1 MFCSKCACELPTVAK
16 FCVRCGTRTHSLV
29 AADSLPGS
37 FCVNCGKRY
46 DPSYKFCNFCG
57 HPLPHPETQNQRSDT
72 AETVNE
78 PLPQPSAGSALPISP
93 MPPPIQARTTRAPY
107 AAFTVWYL
115 ASVLSCSCA
124 IFTIACGV
132 GGKSIDDIATVVLIG
147 SLVAACILVV
157 AGGRTWHRIVAI
169 EPANDVALKKRRRRV
184 LVKAAVFAIL
194 FATIS
199 AGVGYVIGQN
209 GAEAAQIKADLAEM
223 QDTRDR
229 ISKARTPNGSV
240 TLDWYIQMY
249 KSIEPSVDHLAV
261 VLHRLV
267 NEYPS
272 YGAKFPQNDQTA
284 SRVVSNLNIGIR
296 RMDLLKQQID
306 VAKRIEGSDAEMQK
320 LVWRTEM
327 IPLFEQEDA
336 LDKSK

>member
-1 MFCSKCACELPTVAK
+1 MFCSKCACELPSVAK
-16 FCVRCGTRTHSLV
+16 FCVKCGTRTHSPV
-29 AADSLPGS
+29 TAGSLPGS
-37 FCVNCGKRY
+37 FCVNCGKQY

-57 HPLPHPETQNQRSDT
+57 QAIPHPETQNQRSDT

-78 PLPQPSAGSALPISP
+78 PLPQPSTGSALPISP
-93 MPPPIQARTTRAPY
+93 MPPPIQAQPTRAPY

-115 ASVLSCSCA
+115 AALLSCSCA

-132 GGKSIDDIATVVLIG
+132 GGRSIGDIATVVLIV
-147 SLVAACILVV
+147 SLVAACVLVV
-157 AGGRTWHRIVAI
+157 AEGRTWHRIVAI
-169 EPANDVALKKRRRRV
+169 EPANDIALKKRRRRV
-184 LVKAAVFAIL
+184 LVKAIVFAIV
-194 FATIS
+194 FGAIS

-209 GAEAAQIKADLAEM
+209 GAEAAQIKADLSEM
-223 QDTRDR
+223 QKTGDR

-240 TLDWYIQMY
+240 TIDWYIQMY
-249 KSIEPSVDHLAV
+249 KSIEPSVNHLDV

-272 YGAKFPQNDQTA
+272 YGAKFPQKDQTA
-284 SRVVSNLNIGIR
+284 STVISNFNTGIR
-296 RMDLLKQQID
+296 RMDLLKKQID
-306 VAKRIEGSDAEMQK
+306 VAKRIEGSDADVQS

-327 IPLFEQEDA
+327 IPLFAQEDA

>member
-1 MFCSKCACELPTVAK
+1 MFCPKCACELPAVAK
-16 FCVRCGTRTHSLV
+16 FCVRCGTPTHSPV
-29 AADSLPGS
+29 TADSSPGS

-57 HPLPHPETQNQRSDT
+57 HPLPHPETENQPSGAPEAVT
-72 AETVNE
+72 EL
-78 PLPQPSAGSALPISP
+78 PPQPPAGLALPILP
-93 MPPPIQARTTRAPY
+93 TPPVVRAQTTSAPY

-115 ASVLSCSCA
+115 ASVLSCSSA

-132 GGKSIDDIATVVLIG
+132 GGKRIGDVATMVLIV
-147 SLVAACILVV
+147 SLVVGCILVV
-157 AGGRTWHRIVAI
+157 AAAKTWHRIVAI
-169 EPANDVALKKRRRRV
+169 EPANDVALEKRRRRV

-223 QDTRDR
+223 QDTGDR
-229 ISKARTPNGSV
+229 ISKARTPPGSV
-240 TLDWYIQMY
+240 TFDWYIQMY
-249 KSIEPSVDHLAV
+249 KSIEPSVDHLDV

-284 SRVVSNLNIGIR
+284 SRVVSNFNNGIR
-296 RMDLLKQQID
+296 RMDLLKKQID
-306 VAKRIEGSDAEMQK
+306 VAKRIERLRRGGANVG
-320 LVWRTEM
+320 L
-327 IPLFEQEDA
+327 A
-336 LDKSK
+336 N